1 MTFDV
6 IVHKDLSLNDV
17 MYVIEH
23 GKVCCLNYDARKT
36 FGISVKQDDEFIGD
50 DIAMLVRFQCPV
62 VSMRLVAIARR
73 RGSFLF

>member
-50 DIAMLVRFQCPV
+50 DIAMLARSPRFEV
-62 VSMRLVAIARR
+62 FMRLVAVARR

>member
-23 GKVCCLNYDARKT
+23 GKVCCLELRRAGR
-36 FGISVKQDDEFIGD
+36 
-50 DIAMLVRFQCPV
+50 
-62 VSMRLVAIARR
+62 RLASA
-73 RGSFLF
+73 